1 VPRHPEHLQA
11 FDYVGPHRYSLRFCT
26 ESRRPVFAD
35 APAVELVLK
44 HFLQQAEEQGFA
56 VLAYC
61 FMPDHVHLLIQGLRA
76 DSDCKWFISR
86 AKQFSGFYY
95 KQRHKRKLW
104 QRYGYE
110 RVIRDD
116 EATIEVA
123 RYILAN
129 PLRAGLVKD
138 LREYRFTG
146 SSVVKIGELI
156 EHLRMM

>member
-35 APAVELVLK
+35 APVVELVLK
-44 HFLQQAEEQGFA
+44 HFLQQAEEQGFGL
-56 VLAYC
+56 LAYC
-61 FMPDHVHLLIQGLRA
+61 FMPDHVHLLVQGLRT
-76 DSDCKWFISR
+76 DSDCKRFISR

-95 KQRHKRKLW
+95 KQQYKRKLW

-110 RVIRDD
+110 RVMRDD
-116 EATIEVA
+116 EATIDVA

-129 PLRAGLVKD
+129 PLRAGLVTD
-138 LREYRFTG
+138 VREYRFTG
-146 SSVVKIGELI
+146 SSVVTIGELI
-156 EHLRMM
+156 EDLRAM